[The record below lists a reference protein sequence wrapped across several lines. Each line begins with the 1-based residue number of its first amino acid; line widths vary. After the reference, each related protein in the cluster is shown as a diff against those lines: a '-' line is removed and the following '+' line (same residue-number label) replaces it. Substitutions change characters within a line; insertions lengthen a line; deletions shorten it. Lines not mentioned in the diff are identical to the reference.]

1 MLLTDRCGFVY
12 VCHGQQIVGGRVDM
26 ELYTSNAPVHLSVV
40 EGYETDIASF
50 NTDIPYFNFDGSA
63 YLVGA
68 GNITDAHCA
77 REFIEIA
84 DLRRLVGFYFD
95 LGKTL
100 IETK

>member
-1 MLLTDRCGFVY
+1 MEQT
-12 VCHGQQIVGGRVDM
+12 IVGGRVDV

-50 NTDIPYFNFDGSA
+50 NTDIPYFNFDGRA

-77 REFIEIA
+77 REFIEID
-84 DLRRLVGFYFD
+84 DLRALVDFYVD

-100 IETK
+100 IHDAKQQ

>member
-1 MLLTDRCGFVY
+1 MTNAVPVCLLVM
-12 VCHGQQIVGGRVDM
+12 QSIVGGRVDI
-26 ELYTSNAPVHLSVV
+26 ELYTSNSPVHLSVV

-50 NTDIPYFNFDGSA
+50 NTDIPYFEFDGSA

-77 REFIEIA
+77 REFIEIE
-84 DLRRLVGFYFD
+84 DLRSLVDFYFN

-100 IETK
+100 IEKK

>member
-1 MLLTDRCGFVY
+1 M
-12 VCHGQQIVGGRVDM
+12 
-26 ELYTSNAPVHLSVV
+26 

-50 NTDIPYFNFDGSA
+50 NTDIPYFRFDGNA

-77 REFIEIA
+77 REFIEIQ
-84 DLRRLVGFYFD
+84 DLRTLVDFYFN